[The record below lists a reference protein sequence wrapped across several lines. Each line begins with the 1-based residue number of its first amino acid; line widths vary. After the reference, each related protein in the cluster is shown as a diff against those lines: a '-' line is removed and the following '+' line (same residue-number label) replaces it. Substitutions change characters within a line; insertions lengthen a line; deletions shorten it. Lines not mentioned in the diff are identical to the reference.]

1 MDELAGVDHR
11 IASSKNSDRIKPTIE
26 GLSEREV
33 RILVQDQFTPMTSRQ
48 GFHKNLPLESN
59 IQVGSG
65 LPTASPSPQ
74 ELHGSGT
81 AGAMNLTVA
90 EQLLRQKKIA
100 SASGDVFPTG
110 KDRPR

>member
-11 IASSKNSDRIKPTIE
+11 IASSKNSDHIKPTIE

-110 KDRPR
+110 KDRVR